1 MDTTIALK
9 ENTLQIL
16 SNLKDKMKARSIEE
30 VIIRILQKSGDI
42 SKTRFGSNSKLKKF
56 QEKERAIAHEL

>member
-56 QEKERAIAHEL
+56 QERAIAHEL